1 MLATSIQLQLETDIH
16 LHIFFWII
24 FTTILHFII
33 IFKVWAEILS
43 AAKLVKLVSS
53 LTSVWAENL
62 PYKMSTDIVIG
73 QTLDLDTGQDVLD
86 LGSNFVLNPR
96 IDLKLENPCLSSS
109 HIQPSNSAS
118 SSHNLHRPNEP
129 PPEDAAADGAED
141 EENATEHQE
150 VTVNGAESHHHI
162 SNVYPAQAEMP

>member
-16 LHIFFWII
+16 LNIFFWII
-24 FTTILHFII
+24 LTAILHFII

-86 LGSNFVLNPR
+86 LGSNFVFNPVQ
-96 IDLKLENPCLSSS
+96 KT
-109 HIQPSNSAS
+109 QP
-118 SSHNLHRPNEP
+118 LP
-129 PPEDAAADGAED
+129 
-141 EENATEHQE
+141 
-150 VTVNGAESHHHI
+150 VL
-162 SNVYPAQAEMP
+162 MF

>member
-43 AAKLVKLVSS
+43 AAKLVKLVPS

-62 PYKMSTDIVIG
+62 PYKMLTDIVIG
-73 QTLDLDTGQDVLD
+73 QILDLDTGQDV
-86 LGSNFVLNPR
+86 
-96 IDLKLENPCLSSS
+96 
-109 HIQPSNSAS
+109 
-118 SSHNLHRPNEP
+118 
-129 PPEDAAADGAED
+129 
-141 EENATEHQE
+141 
-150 VTVNGAESHHHI
+150 
-162 SNVYPAQAEMP
+162 